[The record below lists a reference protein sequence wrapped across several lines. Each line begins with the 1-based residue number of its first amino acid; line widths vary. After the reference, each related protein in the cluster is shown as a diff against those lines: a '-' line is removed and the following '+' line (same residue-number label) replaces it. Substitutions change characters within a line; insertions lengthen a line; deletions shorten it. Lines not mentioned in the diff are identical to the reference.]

1 MDAFCP
7 KSIIAGNLPIIEKF
21 YPVMLER
28 ILQQIDCFALIVSEN
43 GFILKSF
50 GPCEKMTGYQETE
63 VINKRF
69 PEFIFGGKKVEWESL
84 IRFSG
89 GDEQPLMLTLK
100 RKDGSVFLGE
110 IQILRLEQRENRPKL
125 FGLLIKER
133 YVKKAVQNDPIITL
147 ERLKQLAAEV
157 AHEIRNPLTSLQGF
171 IQLLRANPARFSEY
185 LQIID
190 DEIQQIELITA
201 ELMLLAKP
209 QEFHFTRSDLRAIVE
224 HCINVMAGEAFQRGV
239 EFVQEFTPE
248 KISIVC
254 DGQKIKQVLINL
266 FKNALEAME
275 KPGEVTVKVRQTE
288 QFVYIMITDQ
298 GVGIPEGL
306 IPRITEPFF
315 TTKSNGSGLGLMI
328 CRKIIEGHEGFMKIS
343 SKEHQ
348 GTTFKIGLPTHL
360 TESVAKKRKLF

>member
-1 MDAFCP
+1 
-7 KSIIAGNLPIIEKF
+7 
-21 YPVMLER
+21 
-28 ILQQIDCFALIVSEN
+28 LQEIDCFALIVSEN

-110 IQILRLEQRENRPKL
+110 IQILRLEQRENLPKL

-147 ERLKQLAAEV
+147 ERLNQLAAEV

-190 DEIQQIELITA
+190 DE
-201 ELMLLAKP
+201 
-209 QEFHFTRSDLRAIVE
+209 
-224 HCINVMAGEAFQRGV
+224 
-239 EFVQEFTPE
+239 
-248 KISIVC
+248 
-254 DGQKIKQVLINL
+254 
-266 FKNALEAME
+266 
-275 KPGEVTVKVRQTE
+275 
-288 QFVYIMITDQ
+288 
-298 GVGIPEGL
+298 
-306 IPRITEPFF
+306 
-315 TTKSNGSGLGLMI
+315 
-328 CRKIIEGHEGFMKIS
+328 
-343 SKEHQ
+343 
-348 GTTFKIGLPTHL
+348 
-360 TESVAKKRKLF
+360 